1 MSFNSVKTLF
11 WAPEFHDTAKLPGK
25 FRFISLAYAQ
35 KLYGRASNMLYRAI
49 KYASQDVIGTY
60 SLSIE
65 LPPQTIE
72 ELQALKEPSHWD
84 SEWDSVSDSTQSSEL
99 DESFIDIDSASDFSN
114 DDSFGSSAGED
125 PDSSE
130 ELDDT
135 DSSEEESDTEMK
147 EPNNL
152 LRPKYWPV
160 QFKDKFDAA
169 EIEYFDYLQHTRERA
184 RILDDLASGNPV
196 NNKDIVYLLS
206 KESKVSPPAATAQG
220 LIKLKRC
227 VDELQHFCSTVSNNI
242 EKIYRDSD
250 RNRAMRIRHPHGSPK
265 RLRSQR
271 LGSSL
276 RYSTAVG
283 EEWSEEG
290 EWGMPPAKK
299 KRPMISNGP
308 FLEAVST

>member
-11 WAPEFHDTAKLPGK
+11 WAPEFHDTAKLPGN
-25 FRFISLAYAQ
+25 FRIISLAHAQ
-35 KLYGRASNMLYRAI
+35 KLYRRASNMLYRAV
-49 KYASQDVIGTY
+49 KYASQDVIGAY
-60 SLSIE
+60 SLSIK

-84 SEWDSVSDSTQSSEL
+84 SDSDSDSDSTQCSEL
-99 DESFIDIDSASDFSN
+99 DESFIEMGSASDFSN
-114 DDSFGSSAGED
+114 DDLFSSSAGED
-125 PDSSE
+125 PDSSQ

-135 DSSEEESDTEMK
+135 DSDEESDTEMK

-152 LRPKYWPV
+152 LRPHYWPV
-160 QFKDKFDAA
+160 QFKDKFDVA
-169 EIEYFDYLQHTRERA
+169 EIEYCDYLQHTRERA
-184 RILDDLASGNPV
+184 RILGDLTSGNPV
-196 NNKDIVYLLS
+196 NNKDIVHLLS
-206 KESKVSPPAATAQG
+206 KESKVSPPAVTAQG

-227 VDELQHFCSTVSNNI
+227 IDELQHFCSTVSNNI
-242 EKIYRDSD
+242 EKIYRDSY
-250 RNRAMRIRHPHGSPK
+250 RSRAMRLRHPHGSPK

-290 EWGMPPAKK
+290 EWGMPPTKK
-299 KRPMISNGP
+299 KRPMI
-308 FLEAVST
+308 